1 MSSTGTLTKAA
12 PASGT
17 IAPALG
23 KAPAPAPASILYPD
37 FGDRIRALQKTATL
51 AAMGSPAH
59 WRRLR
64 RLDPSVKQV
73 LWHSLTPATRQQLKA
88 ARASL
93 DGPMPG

>member
-1 MSSTGTLTKAA
+1 MRSTATLTKAPT
-12 PASGT
+12 PATT
-17 IAPALG
+17 IAPTLG
-23 KAPAPAPASILYPD
+23 KAAPATILYPD

-73 LWHSLTPATRQQLKA
+73 LWHSLSPEQRAALKLRA
-88 ARASL
+88 ASL
-93 DGPMPG
+93 DGQGQL